1 MKRSYI
7 NILNEYTAA
16 GVSICASVLT
26 IMFLSLERYVAIQ
39 HPVRSR
45 RLFTVC
51 HVIAVVGVIWCV
63 SAAIMAPL
71 AFIRRL
77 HHVTLSDGELLSV
90 CIEDW
95 PSRHSRRIFD
105 VLLVL
110 FIYAVPGLVV
120 SCCYLSTGRR
130 LLSRDK
136 SLGHQDTGVQHKLMA
151 GRRRIALMLALVAV
165 FFAVS
170 WLPYHTVSLYVD
182 FVRRSEQGASLAA
195 LPFTLLLGHSHS
207 AQNPILYW
215 VMNRPFRR
223 GVAAVMRCR
232 TPDVTSEFNQ
242 QVSGLLP
249 VALAFI

>member
-1 MKRSYI
+1 
-7 NILNEYTAA
+7 
-16 GVSICASVLT
+16 
-26 IMFLSLERYVAIQ
+26 MFLSLERYVAIQ

-45 RLFTVC
+45 RLFTVG

-63 SAAIMAPL
+63 SAAIMVPL
-71 AFIRRL
+71 AVIRRL
-77 HHVTLSDGELLSV
+77 QHVTLSDGELLSI
-90 CIEDW
+90 CLEDW
-95 PSRHSRRIFD
+95 PPRHSRRIFD
-105 VLLVL
+105 VLLFL
-110 FIYAVPGLVV
+110 FIYAVPGTVV
-120 SCCYLSTGRR
+120 TCCYLSTGRR

-151 GRRRIALMLALVAV
+151 GRRRIAWMLVLVAIL
-165 FFAVS
+165 FAAS
-170 WLPYHTVSLYVD
+170 WLPYHTVTLYVD

-232 TPDVTSEFNQ
+232 KPDLTSEMTH
-242 QVSGLLP
+242 QVSRFLYLGIHRSSDR
-249 VALAFI
+249 LARKCHICIEHI

>member
-1 MKRSYI
+1 
-7 NILNEYTAA
+7 
-16 GVSICASVLT
+16 
-26 IMFLSLERYVAIQ
+26 MFLSLERYVAIQ

-110 FIYAVPGLVV
+110 FMYAVPGLVV

-165 FFAVS
+165 LFAVS